1 MSLTGRL
8 GRRRRLRRLPITFL
22 SDYGYQDDFVG
33 VCHGVIQRIAPGAI
47 VIDLAHGLAP
57 RDIRAGAVV
66 LRNTLPFVPEGVH
79 LAVVDPGV
87 GTERRPIA
95 LRCGSRLFVGPDNG
109 LLWLAA
115 EASGGVEQAFDLGE
129 SPHRLMPVS
138 ATFHGRDLFAPV
150 AASLALGTPLE
161 EIGEQFPPAELVRLE
176 VAAPTIQ
183 DGEIA
188 ARVLYLDRFG
198 NVQLNVNRA
207 QMESAGLTPG
217 AMIGLE
223 IEGGPPPRSSWPRRP
238 RTRASRHTC
247 LYGRTFGDVPEGRLL
262 LYEDSY
268 HAIAIGL
275 NGGDAAATLGAGP
288 DTPVRLTT
296 I

>member
-8 GRRRRLRRLPITFL
+8 RRLRRRRRLPITFL

-47 VIDLAHGLAP
+47 VIDLVHDLAP

-95 LRCGSRLFVGPDNG
+95 LQCGSRLFVGPDNG

-115 EASGGVEQAFDLGE
+115 QASGGIEQAFDLSE
-129 SPHRLMPVS
+129 SPHRLEPVS

-150 AASLALGTPLE
+150 AAWLALGTPLE
-161 EIGEQFPPAELVRLE
+161 EAGARFPPAELVRLE
-176 VAAPTIQ
+176 VAAPTIR
-183 DGEIA
+183 DGGIA
-188 ARVLYLDRFG
+188 ARALHVDRFG

-207 QMESAGLTPG
+207 QMESAGFTPG
-217 AMIGLE
+217 SVIELE
-223 IEGGPPPRSSWPRRP
+223 IEGEPAARSSWPRRRKR
-238 RTRASRHTC
+238 RTARPTC
-247 LYGRTFGDVPEGRLL
+247 VYGRTFGDVAEGRLL

-275 NGGDAAATLGAGP
+275 NGGHAAATLGAGS
-288 DTPVRLTT
+288 DTPVRLTR